1 MRIYG
6 SNIKKNYNKNNKHHK
21 KIFKFLL
28 ISFSILVL
36 LGNIIVLIFFCIL
49 STIDV
54 NENPYSYISSFLFF
68 CNPNRINH
76 LILIVLYI

>member
-36 LGNIIVLIFFCIL
+36 LGNSPNILLHIIH
-49 STIDV
+49 
-54 NENPYSYISSFLFF
+54 
-68 CNPNRINH
+68 NRRK
-76 LILIVLYI
+76 